1 MIDDNRALGR
11 LLAREPAC
19 GVVNTRATLHEIA
32 GLLRF
37 FGAVRV
43 ELSTLFLD
51 GRRVAFWNGSAIVIA
66 PRYEGSDMVERALT
80 MRRDATAEE
89 AVKAIVLRF
98 GVRIAA

>member
-1 MIDDNRALGR
+1 M
-11 LLAREPAC
+11 
-19 GVVNTRATLHEIA
+19 NTREALHEIA

-43 ELSTLFLD
+43 EMSTLFLD
-51 GRRVAFWNGSAIVIA
+51 GRRVAFWNGCAVVIA
-66 PRYEGSDMVERALT
+66 PRYEGADMVERALT

-89 AVKAIVLRF
+89 VVKAIVLRF